1 MRYSIGDCLG
11 EYGFQFYEKLH
22 EPIFL
27 ISKVGKIVKMNEA
40 GRKLLRVAHL
50 SLVEAETNLKE
61 FLFKKENFKPVER
74 ILLKSKKMDIH
85 LIASDL
91 VNSDYLLVEVTH

>member
-40 GRKLLRVAHL
+40 GRKLLSVAHL
-50 SLVEAETNLKE
+50 TLLEAETNLKQF
-61 FLFKKENFKPVER
+61 FLKKETFKPVER
-74 ILLKSKKMDIH
+74 ILLHSKKMDIQ

-91 VNSDYLLVEVTH
+91 VNSDYFLVEVKH